1 MVQPAGFALG
11 FPLRQTVAAQ
21 LATLQSGSMQFIMNQ
36 VAGTPQAKILWERGF
51 FTVGSTRVLQLSL
64 SLPEGT
70 KLYAK
75 FHTQSDGEQPCTEAE
90 VYDGYMLLLPHE
102 ELTYYTNSPVGC
114 EFMAELYAIYPGVCL
129 APVKQHPPAV
139 AVGCRPVTALTVSA
153 EDPVREE
160 LLGYAEYRIQGTER
174 GSPKGMHLFDLQVG

>member
-1 MVQPAGFALG
+1 MSWPAVPSTNASPAVRGCCNLLVITAASRVCLG
-11 FPLRQTVAAQ
+11 LPFRQTVAVQ
-21 LATLQSGSMQFIMNQ
+21 LVTLQLDSMQFIMNQ

-75 FHTQSDGEQPCTEAE
+75 FHTHSDAQQPCTEAE

-114 EFMAELYAIYPGVCL
+114 EFMTELYAIYPGVWPASAYQKSPAMAAGL
-129 APVKQHPPAV
+129 QH
-139 AVGCRPVTALTVSA
+139 RWLS
-153 EDPVREE
+153 
-160 LLGYAEYRIQGTER
+160 
-174 GSPKGMHLFDLQVG
+174 LQRTL

>member
-1 MVQPAGFALG
+1 
-11 FPLRQTVAAQ
+11 
-21 LATLQSGSMQFIMNQ
+21 MQFIMNQ

-51 FTVGSTRVLQLSL
+51 FTVGSTRVLQLNL

-75 FHTQSDGEQPCTEAE
+75 FLTHSDAEQPCTEAE

-102 ELTYYTNSPVGC
+102 ELTYYNNSPVGC
-114 EFMAELYAIYPGVCL
+114 EFMTELYAIYPGSWP
-129 APVKQHPPAV
+129 APAAQHSSAV
-139 AVGCRPVTALTVSA
+139 AIGCRPATLVTVSA

-174 GSPKGMHLFDLQVG
+174 GSPKGMHMFDLQVG

>member
-1 MVQPAGFALG
+1 MARNAKLSHAPPDGRGCCNLLIHTAASRVCPGL
-11 FPLRQTVAAQ
+11 PLRQTVAAQ

-75 FHTQSDGEQPCTEAE
+75 FLLQSDLEQPCTEAE
-90 VYDGYMLLLPHE
+90 VYDGYMLQLPHE

-114 EFMAELYAIYPGVCL
+114 EFMAELYAIYPGVGWLLQSSNYLQHLL
-129 APVKQHPPAV
+129 AAGLQH
-139 AVGCRPVTALTVSA
+139 
-153 EDPVREE
+153 
-160 LLGYAEYRIQGTER
+160 
-174 GSPKGMHLFDLQVG
+174 H